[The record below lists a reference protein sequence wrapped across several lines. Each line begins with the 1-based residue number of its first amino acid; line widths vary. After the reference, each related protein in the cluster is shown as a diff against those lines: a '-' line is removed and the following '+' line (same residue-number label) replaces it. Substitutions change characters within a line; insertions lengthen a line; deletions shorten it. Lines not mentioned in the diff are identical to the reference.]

1 MVYNGRVTTPLAER
15 NRQAMSQTSQP
26 LLPRLTLFAA
36 VLIGGAAFLYM
47 VKLMHDMTSHI
58 SQMTTEISAMSNNM
72 GKMQT
77 DIASLARDVGDMR
90 QQVASLPG
98 MAADMQ
104 QMRVTMGRMSG
115 LFGGGETLRQAN
127 PVEIMQQLVP
137 GADRR

>member
-1 MVYNGRVTTPLAER
+1 V
-15 NRQAMSQTSQP
+15 
-26 LLPRLTLFAA
+26 A
-36 VLIGGAAFLYM
+36 VLVGGAAFLYM
-47 VKLMHDMTSHI
+47 VKLMHDMTFHI
-58 SQMTTEISAMSNNM
+58 SQMTTEISAMSANM

-77 DIASLARDVGDMR
+77 DMASLARDVGDMR

-104 QMRVTMGRMSG
+104 QMRQSMGRMSG

-127 PVEIMQQLVP
+127 PIEIMQQLVP